1 MKNIVE
7 NLNDGYNEIELKINL
22 DELNKNSIKFS
33 LEGEKFFISLFV
45 YRENEI
51 VGSITAN
58 RNIERFMAKDILKSS
73 NGFKNLE
80 DGNYKISYLLYK
92 EDKVTLKIE
101 EEESF
106 LDASGEVDIED
117 DFVKNDSE
125 GWYAGDFHTH
135 TFYSDGKLSPE
146 ENIEV
151 AKKRGLSFFSP
162 TDHNFNQTRFPDTD
176 LLIIEGTEIT
186 SKYGHINVF
195 FTNESVFSKYS
206 VEGLNTEEWLLKVLR
221 EIKGEIYSINHPFM
235 ETFEF
240 LVEDYNLDDLRF
252 MEIINDPTYITSI
265 DAMEDALKAWDI
277 LLQNGYL
284 VFGIGGSDSHLYPQE
299 KYENANYPSLLGD
312 PKTYIFARNLSKNEI
327 KRAMLAGKI
336 SVSRE
341 SLIELKKVS
350 ETEFTLEL
358 EESTFHDKKLH
369 IELIVDGEIYKT
381 CENSLHEKINLDENY
396 HYVRANVRCED
407 GELYGFTNP
416 YFYNLDK
423 SEKKIKTWKELKKL
437 VWLRLY
443 SLIRTELFST
453 LQAVG

>member
-1 MKNIVE
+1 MENIIKNLRE
-7 NLNDGYNEIELKINL
+7 GYNEIELKINL
-22 DELNKNSIKFS
+22 DELIKDSIKFS
-33 LEGEKFFISLFV
+33 LKGEKFFISLFV
-45 YRENEI
+45 YKENEI

-58 RNIERFMAKDILKSS
+58 RDTERFMSKDILKSS

-80 DGNYKISYLLYK
+80 SGDYRITYLLHK
-92 EDKVTLKIE
+92 EGDVILKIE
-101 EEESF
+101 DEKNSI
-106 LDASGEVDIED
+106 DSKKEVDIEKD
-117 DFVKNDSE
+117 EVKCSE
-125 GWYAGDFHTH
+125 EKWYAGDFHTH

-162 TDHNFNQTRFPDTD
+162 TDHNFNQTRFPETD

-195 FTNESVFSKYS
+195 FTNESVFKKYS

-221 EIKGEIYSINHPFM
+221 EIKDEIYSINHPFM

-240 LVEDYNLDDLRF
+240 LVDDYSLDDLKF
-252 MEIINDPTYITSI
+252 MEIINDPTYMTSI
-265 DAMEDALKAWDI
+265 DAMEKALKAWDL
-277 LLQNGYL
+277 LLQNGYKIY
-284 VFGIGGSDSHLYPQE
+284 GIGGSDSHLYPDE
-299 KYENANYPSLLGD
+299 KYENADYPSLLGD
-312 PKTYIFARNLSKNEI
+312 PKTYIFAKNLSKNEI
-327 KRAMLAGKI
+327 KKAMLAGKI

-341 SLIELKKVS
+341 KLIELKKVN

-369 IELIVDGEIYKT
+369 IELIVDGDIYKIY
-381 CENSLHEKINLDENY
+381 ENILYEKLNLDENY

-423 SEKKIKTWKELKKL
+423 SEKKIKTWKELKDL
-437 VWLRLY
+437 V
-443 SLIRTELFST
+443 
-453 LQAVG
+453 

>member
-1 MKNIVE
+1 MNKIVE
-7 NLNDGYNEIELKINL
+7 NLKDGYNEIELKINL
-22 DELNKNSIKFS
+22 DELVKESIKFS

-58 RNIERFMAKDILKSS
+58 RDTERFMSKDILKSS
-73 NGFKNLE
+73 NGFKELQNG
-80 DGNYKISYLLYK
+80 DYKISYLLYK

-101 EEESF
+101 EEKSPI
-106 LDASGEVDIED
+106 DASGEVDIEED
-117 DFVKNDSE
+117 EVKCSE
-125 GWYAGDFHTH
+125 EKWYAGDFHTH

-162 TDHNFNQTRFPDTD
+162 TDHNFNHTRFLYTD

-195 FTNESVFSKYS
+195 FTNESVFKKYS
-206 VEGLNTEEWLLKVLR
+206 IEGLNTEEWLLKVLR
-221 EIKGEIYSINHPFM
+221 EIKNEIYSINHPFM

-240 LVEDYNLDDLRF
+240 LVEDYELENLRF
-252 MEIINDPTYITSI
+252 MEIINDPTYMTSM

-277 LLQNGYL
+277 LLQNGYP
-284 VFGIGGSDSHLYPQE
+284 VYGIGGSDSHLYPHE
-299 KYENANYPSLLGD
+299 KYENAKYPSLLGD
-312 PKTYIFARNLSKNEI
+312 PKTYIFAKNLSKNEI
-327 KRAMLAGKI
+327 KKAMLAGKI

-341 SLIELKKVS
+341 KLIELKKVN

-369 IELIVDGEIYKT
+369 IELIVDGDIYKT
-381 CENSLHEKINLDENY
+381 YENTLCEKLNLDDNY

-423 SEKKIKTWKELKKL
+423 SEKKIKTWKELKNL
-437 VWLRLY
+437 V
-443 SLIRTELFST
+443 
-453 LQAVG
+453 